1 MPKVACTALSADT
14 GPHLDIFAKAGFDV
28 TFTPPGMNPFHEDH
42 LIQILSDCDAVV
54 AGSEPYTRR
63 VFDALPK
70 LRVIARSGVGFDAI
84 DLKAADDH
92 NVVVAT
98 TPGVNHHSVAEHAI
112 ALLMG
117 VARGFPRL
125 DQDVRVGRWRRFSY
139 PRVAGRTLGLLGLGR
154 IGQAVATRGV
164 GLGMKVIA
172 YEPYPN
178 AEFNAKWGIELVD
191 VDTLLARSDFVSL
204 HMPMSAENRN
214 FMNRERFA
222 KMKPGSV
229 LINTARGQL
238 VEENDLC
245 DAINSGHLAG
255 AGLDVFQVEPLPLDS
270 PLLKVERILVS
281 GHIAG
286 LDDESKYDTSKMYA
300 EIIVGLRDGKWPE
313 GCVQNLKG
321 RTGWKW

>member
-28 TFTPPGMNPFHEDH
+28 TFTPPGMNAYHEDH

-214 FMNRERFA
+214 FMNR
-222 KMKPGSV
+222 
-229 LINTARGQL
+229 
-238 VEENDLC
+238 
-245 DAINSGHLAG
+245 
-255 AGLDVFQVEPLPLDS
+255 
-270 PLLKVERILVS
+270 
-281 GHIAG
+281 
-286 LDDESKYDTSKMYA
+286 
-300 EIIVGLRDGKWPE
+300 
-313 GCVQNLKG
+313 
-321 RTGWKW
+321 